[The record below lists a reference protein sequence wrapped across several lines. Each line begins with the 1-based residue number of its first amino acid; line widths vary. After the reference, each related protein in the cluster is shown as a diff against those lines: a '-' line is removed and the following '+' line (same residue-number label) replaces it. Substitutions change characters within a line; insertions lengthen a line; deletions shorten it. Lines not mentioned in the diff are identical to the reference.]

1 MPSVAAWPPLPRR
14 PRIPVWAWHWL
25 DAEAPAGPWTTAQR
39 IALGPDAQARK
50 QHAMAAFATQT
61 GKGEALGCEPI
72 LPEHVLA
79 RFRRS
84 FEVLIG

>member
-1 MPSVAAWPPLPRR
+1 MLISPALRYTTFANE
-14 PRIPVWAWHWL
+14 HH
-25 DAEAPAGPWTTAQR
+25 AEAPAGPWTTAQR
-39 IALGPDAQARK
+39 IALGPDAHARK

-61 GKGEALGCEPI
+61 GEGEALGCEPI